1 MKTEILNGNTHT
13 CTQYAHLHA
22 LLRTHATHTHAH
34 KHKHAY
40 THSHQHAHARTYSRR
55 IVTPA
60 RYIFIQAVDTEG
72 RNFTMSAGS
81 DIFQARIIL
90 EQNGRRSA
98 LKTQLRYVGVSLQC
112 FECSYLVLSR
122 LWLATYTPEVNAH
135 V

>member
-1 MKTEILNGNTHT
+1 MKTEFLDGNTHT
-13 CTQYAHLHA
+13 CTQYVHLHA
-22 LLRTHATHTHAH
+22 LLRTHATH

-40 THSHQHAHARTYSRR
+40 TQSHQHVHARTYSRR

-60 RYIFIQAVDTEG
+60 RYIFIQAVDTKG
-72 RNFTMSAGS
+72 RNFTMSAGR

-122 LWLATYTPEVNAH
+122 PWLATYAPEVNAH